1 MKEVVWFKI
10 VDIEKYKIKT
20 LFHGLNGSRELH
32 FGNWYV
38 AEKKMVTDGTTERST
53 KYLSGFHVI
62 PSHKESVEYLK
73 KFKNVKNKHIL
84 PCYVRGLR
92 KKEHSPYNVWL
103 ADEIFLITPDIP
115 KSYIFSDFD
124 NMHNI

>member
-1 MKEVVWFKI
+1 MKKEVVWFKI
-10 VDIEKYKIKT
+10 VDIEKNKIKT
-20 LFHGLNGSRELH
+20 LFHGLNGSRQLH
-32 FGNWYV
+32 FSNWYV

-103 ADEIFLITPDIP
+103 ADEIFLIPPDL
-115 KSYIFSDFD
+115 KGIFSDD
-124 NMHNI
+124 SNIYNI